1 MLLAGEGDFNMKTTL
16 SHDQN
21 ENKNYNYHKNNEQCI
36 IIISTEQTAATFYTT
51 NLKHFLRLFVG
62 IRRCSGSSSTRTMTD
77 CGCQDIS
84 SMSGQL

>member
-21 ENKNYNYHKNNEQCI
+21 ENKNYNYHKNNECI

-51 NLKHFLRLFVG
+51 NLKH
-62 IRRCSGSSSTRTMTD
+62 CAYW
-77 CGCQDIS
+77 
-84 SMSGQL
+84 